1 MIGPLLKVTKI
12 GLIIALMTVAS
23 AGDVRRDDT
32 VRTNIAI
39 DPATGTITMTFRLLT
54 REPVKVD
61 LHTLQWAPAK
71 IEAKIDVDEN
81 IVALKED
88 DFVEGIRGLKKLFI
102 EEARVPPSLMKKDV
116 SRLLTLPPGGVFA
129 ASFFCW
135 DVPNWPKMLAL
146 AKPPKQGIVLRTSGG
161 VDGPEGD
168 WLKGSSNSNN
178 DDTRISPADLKLLAA
193 AQVAQKATPAPVPVG
208 PHVRTRVWLDVPGG
222 RVSIR
227 IQSVGS
233 TPIAVDTAMLAQ
245 IGTWVAAT
253 SAGTSIPPPKKDG
266 YHPQA
271 AAYLLPGEAIGVDLA
286 PDELAIIASID
297 ANVRAKRTV
306 ALSLPQVWTCN
317 EQGWELI
324 TPQMD
329 STEAFT
335 ATALREAR
343 LHARE
348 RALEARP

>member
-1 MIGPLLKVTKI
+1 MISPLLRATKVA
-12 GLIIALMTVAS
+12 LIIALVTAVS

-32 VRTNIAI
+32 VRTDIVI
-39 DPATGTITMTFRLLT
+39 DPATGTIIMSFRLLG

-61 LHTLQWAPAK
+61 LHSLQWAPANVN
-71 IEAKIDVDEN
+71 AKIDVDEN
-81 IVALKED
+81 IVELKED
-88 DFVEGIRGLKKLFI
+88 DFVEGIRGLPGVYVK
-102 EEARVPPSLMKKDV
+102 EARVPPSLMKKDV
-116 SRLLTLPPGGVFA
+116 SRLLTLPPGGVLA

-135 DVPNWPKMLAL
+135 DVPNWSKMLAL
-146 AKPPKQGIVLRTSGG
+146 AKPPKQGIVLCTFGG

-168 WLKGSSNSNN
+168 RLKGSSSANN

-233 TPIAVDTAMLAQ
+233 TPVAVDTAMLAQ
-245 IGTWVAAT
+245 IGAWVAAT
-253 SAGTSIPPPKKDG
+253 SAGAIIPPPKKDD
-266 YHPQA
+266 YHPLT

-306 ALSLPQVWTCN
+306 VLSLPQVWTCSD
-317 EQGWELI
+317 QGWELI

>member
-1 MIGPLLKVTKI
+1 MRERLQSPGEYCGGEFIRRN
-12 GLIIALMTVAS
+12 AF
-23 AGDVRRDDT
+23 GDVFEDGQGE
-32 VRTNIAI
+32 IAA
-39 DPATGTITMTFRLLT
+39 DVARKVVLGAVFDGTFTSAQLVQFGLT
-54 REPVKVD
+54 WKGSFGF
-61 LHTLQWAPAK
+61 LGWGALAP
-71 IEAKIDVDEN
+71 
-81 IVALKED
+81 
-88 DFVEGIRGLKKLFI
+88 
-102 EEARVPPSLMKKDV
+102 
-116 SRLLTLPPGGVFA
+116 TLPPELRASSAYIMGHRALRLNQPGPATDLLKLA
-129 ASFFCW
+129 ASLRES
-135 DVPNWPKMLAL
+135 NPKVAER
-146 AKPPKQGIVLRTSGG
+146 AT
-161 VDGPEGD
+161 
-168 WLKGSSNSNN
+168 
-178 DDTRISPADLKLLAA
+178 ADLKLLAA

-266 YHPQA
+266 YHPQS

-335 ATALREAR
+335 ATALREG
-343 LHARE
+343 
-348 RALEARP
+348 

>member
-39 DPATGTITMTFRLLT
+39 DPATGTITMTFRLLN

-146 AKPPKQGIVLRTSGG
+146 AKPPKQGIV
-161 VDGPEGD
+161 
-168 WLKGSSNSNN
+168 
-178 DDTRISPADLKLLAA
+178 
-193 AQVAQKATPAPVPVG
+193 
-208 PHVRTRVWLDVPGG
+208 
-222 RVSIR
+222 
-227 IQSVGS
+227 
-233 TPIAVDTAMLAQ
+233 
-245 IGTWVAAT
+245 
-253 SAGTSIPPPKKDG
+253 
-266 YHPQA
+266 
-271 AAYLLPGEAIGVDLA
+271 
-286 PDELAIIASID
+286 
-297 ANVRAKRTV
+297 
-306 ALSLPQVWTCN
+306 
-317 EQGWELI
+317 
-324 TPQMD
+324 
-329 STEAFT
+329 
-335 ATALREAR
+335 
-343 LHARE
+343 
-348 RALEARP
+348 